1 MDKIV
6 YWRYGSKEDV
16 WHLYASCP
24 ELGRAPVDGTLCS
37 GSVETAISTGRQRV
51 CPVCRARYDR
61 ENPIESTRTA
71 VNPANTKKEQPQEA
85 AKSVPVIKTEQKE
98 KPEKYLWLAVAVL
111 AVLCV
116 WVWGLS
122 SEQSPHSYDTTRT
135 TTASTYHSETTTR
148 ATPRP
153 TARPTATPKPTT
165 KKTSGTF
172 KVTATASVIYNNHVG
187 NDWEYD
193 FEAGDKQLPATVKCC
208 VGDDVSLYAK
218 ITEDDSVPD
227 VGWFDGYVTIED
239 GDFEDGFT
247 TTAEIY
253 VYETSG
259 RYSGNEAKVEVTWRF
274 TPI

>member
-24 ELGRAPVDGTLCS
+24 ELDRAPIDGTLCS

-71 VNPANTKKEQPQEA
+71 VNPADTKKEQPLEA

-98 KPEKYLWLAVAVL
+98 KPEKYLWLAVAVF

-116 WVWGLS
+116 WVWGLRNEPS
-122 SEQSPHSYDTTRT
+122 QHSYNTTRT
-135 TTASTYHSETTTR
+135 TTASTYHSGATTR

-153 TARPTATPKPTT
+153 TARPTATPKPTAAPVNEDSYT
-165 KKTSGTF
+165 VYITRTGSKYHRSGCSYLKSKIAIEKKDAIAQGY
-172 KVTATASVIYNNHVG
+172 TACSRC
-187 NDWEYD
+187 
-193 FEAGDKQLPATVKCC
+193 KP
-208 VGDDVSLYAK
+208 
-218 ITEDDSVPD
+218 
-227 VGWFDGYVTIED
+227 
-239 GDFEDGFT
+239 
-247 TTAEIY
+247 
-253 VYETSG
+253 
-259 RYSGNEAKVEVTWRF
+259 
-274 TPI
+274 